1 MPRKISYILAFEL
14 GLGVLALALALI
26 FDLQPWL
33 RFDFA
38 HAQWL
43 IGVVATLPMV
53 LGLFAL
59 GLVRARWIDELQQFM
74 REVVVP
80 MFAGARWWMLML
92 VALAAGIGEELLF
105 RGVIQD
111 GLSDRVGPGFGLLA
125 AALLFGL
132 VHAMSRAYVLLATL
146 AGLYLGL
153 LYLWTENL
161 LVVILVHFLYDWIAL
176 QVYVGRHRNG
186 PSQPAADEEQI
197 TL

>member
-1 MPRKISYILAFEL
+1 MPRRISYILAFEL
-14 GLGVLALALALI
+14 GLGVLALVLALV
-26 FDLQPWL
+26 FGLQPWQ
-33 RFDFA
+33 RFDLSLP
-38 HAQWL
+38 QWV
-43 IGVVATLPMV
+43 IGVLATIPMV
-53 LGLFAL
+53 V
-59 GLVRARWIDELQQFM
+59 GLVALSSVRAKWVDELQRFM

-111 GLSDRVGPGFGLLA
+111 GLADRIGPGFGLLA

-132 VHAMSRAYVLLATL
+132 VHAMSRAYFLLATL

-153 LYLWTENL
+153 VYLWTANL
-161 LVVILVHFLYDWIAL
+161 LVVMLVHFLYDWIAL

-186 PSQPAADEEQI
+186 PSRSDSDEDRI